1 MLHIAS
7 CIVWFMLRVPGCV
20 LFVACWVARCML
32 HLLFDFTLASCLRAA
47 WPSLVAGSE
56 PSPAADVAGVIPVP
70 VQMWQGASPVPPV
83 QMWQGASL
91 VPVQTAIHA
100 FRGRCMRPAVPRRRG
115 PPLDFFGCCGL
126 GARSAYTVFVR
137 RCTQSRWYSCAL
149 PRRSGSCNRSTRPTS
164 SSRCFTRTC
173 SGKGPVATEASA
185 NADMACHICSGTL
198 APSFCRGCA
207 NGALRRGVRLR
218 DLSKG
223 VSEACGDIHDNRTQR
238 PHGDRAGRSDF
249 ATRACGPRRAPQLR
263 LPPGRLAYCSVML
276 PASAT
281 GLPAPSSLPLSLS
294 DRPVGTTPV
303 LKLQWLNLSGYIR
316 HCDNFSGANHGN

>member
-1 MLHIAS
+1 MLHAACRLLPWYAACCMLHIAS

-185 NADMACHICSGTL
+185 NADMACHICIGTL

-238 PHGDRAGRSDF
+238 PHGDHRTLGFCDSGSEAQAAAGTCNLLF
-249 ATRACGPRRAPQLR
+249 GHATCLSNRTPCAEF
-263 LPPGRLAYCSVML
+263 S
-276 PASAT
+276 
-281 GLPAPSSLPLSLS
+281 PLV
-294 DRPVGTTPV
+294 PE
-303 LKLQWLNLSGYIR
+303 
-316 HCDNFSGANHGN
+316 